1 MNAVLRV
8 PPDDVPTLTE
18 VVRPSDLAAAVE
30 PADPPVDA
38 ERVVLRVVSHMQDL
52 AEARLRERL
61 PPLLEQLVSELLGG
75 LVREFREDL
84 LLGLHDTVRQAVAEE
99 LARTGLR

>member
-1 MNAVLRV
+1 
-8 PPDDVPTLTE
+8 
-18 VVRPSDLAAAVE
+18 
-30 PADPPVDA
+30 
-38 ERVVLRVVSHMQDL
+38 
-52 AEARLRERL
+52 
-61 PPLLEQLVSELLGG
+61 LLEQLVSELLGG